1 MMRQIEETQTKWQS
15 AIHDEFTR
23 TSYDMMN
30 NLDRQRK
37 EIDKAKKPNTTHWSD
52 LFIMASI

>member
-37 EIDKAKKPNTTHWSD
+37 EIDKAKKPNTTH
-52 LFIMASI
+52 